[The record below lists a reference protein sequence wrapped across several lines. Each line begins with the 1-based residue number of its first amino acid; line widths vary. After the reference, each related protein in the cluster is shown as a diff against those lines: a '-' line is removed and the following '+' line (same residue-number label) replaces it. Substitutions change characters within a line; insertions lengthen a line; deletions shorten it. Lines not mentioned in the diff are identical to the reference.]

1 VKKKGG
7 REGGMHA
14 QVLKSESSW
23 GELQS
28 LKLGKKKKDSGATS
42 FLIVLIVL
50 RADMG
55 RIPAARRRGAAA
67 KAVPEVHLLVRIL
80 CICALLYNAGS
91 SWFLLTFWY
100 YERET
105 ERQRGREAGTKKS

>member
-1 VKKKGG
+1 
-7 REGGMHA
+7 MHA

-42 FLIVLIVL
+42 FLIVL

-105 ERQRGREAGTKKS
+105 ERQRSWD

>member
-1 VKKKGG
+1 MICEEEG
-7 REGGMHA
+7 REGRMHA
-14 QVLKSESSW
+14 QVLKSEISW

-28 LKLGKKKKDSGATS
+28 LKLGKKKDSAATS
-42 FLIVLIVL
+42 FLIVL
-50 RADMG
+50 RADMD

-100 YERET
+100 YERER
-105 ERQRGREAGTKKS
+105 ERERARERSWD